1 MERFTSLSKETT
13 ALYLPGSPV
22 MISAQA
28 LLKDNT
34 NDNVFAQIKFKSLS
48 DKPICALKVS
58 VNAWDVTGKS
68 MQGVDEFQYLDL
80 TAKPDDDFGSKTLI
94 PLPDKNSRG
103 FKAAVLE
110 AAFADKTVWTAAP
123 GAVWEPLT
131 EQEHLVS
138 RLKSIELV
146 DEYALKTCAQAQFVP
161 VRFGDIWRCTCGS
174 VNTSRRESCG
184 ACGQRYDDLIRALD
198 AGALEASYKERRERE
213 AELEER
219 KQTEAAARKK
229 RTKKLVSIVIAA
241 AILCVAATLV
251 MTKIVMPS
259 MLYNKAAELYNRGEY
274 TAAQR
279 TFEELGDYK
288 DAVSRAIE
296 CRYSTA
302 LDDIK
307 AGRYAD
313 AAETLTELGNY
324 KDSQKKLD
332 EIKVP
337 VQIEFIAR
345 AEEKDVVTFG
355 QYEQDNNVGNGKE
368 DIEWIVLAKEKGRA
382 LLLSKYCI
390 ACELHNKVND
400 WRDMDKP
407 VTWEECTLR
416 TWLNGEFYRAAFGSD
431 EQKAI
436 IQTTVPADKNP
447 DYRSKNPGNDTQ
459 DKVFIL
465 SVYEANTYFDFPYE
479 RKAMPTVSLN
489 AHRMGVDE
497 NGVFVADNGCCYWW
511 LRTPGGHDGVFASV
525 DFNGNVYNRW
535 YPVDEDDKSV
545 GYIRITVRPAIW
557 VDIGQ

>member
-48 DKPICALKVS
+48 DKPICALKVC

-174 VNTSRRESCG
+174 VNTSRRERCG
-184 ACGQRYDDLIRALD
+184 ACGQRYNDLIRALD
-198 AGALEASYKERRERE
+198 AGELEASYKERRERE
-213 AELEER
+213 AELAER
-219 KQTEAAARKK
+219 KQAEAAARKK

-241 AILCVAATLV
+241 AILCTAVALV
-251 MTKIVMPS
+251 VTKSIMPNMMYS
-259 MLYNKAAELYNRGEY
+259 KAVELYNRGEY
-274 TAAQR
+274 ASAQR
-279 TFEELGDYK
+279 TFEKLGDYK
-288 DAVSRAIE
+288 DSWLHLEECKGEIIENKYNEAIDNIENGSYSAAIE
-296 CRYSTA
+296 
-302 LDDIK
+302 L
-307 AGRYAD
+307 
-313 AAETLTELGNY
+313 LTEVGDY
-324 KDSQKKLD
+324 KDAMQMRCKAKLNMC
-332 EIKVP
+332 KVGDAF
-337 VQIEFIAR
+337 Q
-345 AEEKDVVTFG
+345 FG
-355 QYEQDNNVGNGKE
+355 EYEQDRDGLVKSP
-368 DIEWIVLAKEKGRA
+368 IEWTILEKEKDRVLMISTYA
-382 LLLSKYCI
+382 LD
-390 ACELHNKVND
+390 V
-400 WRDMDKP
+400 KP
-407 VTWEECTLR
+407 YNATLANVTWESCSLR
-416 TWLNGEFYRAAFGSD
+416 KWLNGLFLESAFSQD
-431 EQKAI
+431 EQGLI
-436 IQTTVPADKNP
+436 EVTSIE
-447 DYRSKNPGNDTQ
+447 SSQ
-459 DKVFIL
+459 DKVFLL
-465 SVYEANTYFDFPYE
+465 SRTEAQSYFKTDEE
-479 RKAMPTVSLN
+479 RKTKNTEYTVVKC
-489 AHRMGVDE
+489 GDE
-497 NGVFVADNGCCYWW
+497 YYAKWCFWW
-511 LRTPGGHDGVFASV
+511 LRSQTDESSWSGNAADIVSGSGSLVEYKSAAPCMSRV
-525 DFNGNVYNRW
+525 D
-535 YPVDEDDKSV
+535 DIETS
-545 GYIRITVRPAIW
+545 VRPAIW